1 MIADSAE
8 LRPAVR
14 IDRRRNCRE
23 VSLWAGIAILDVVML
38 VLCAMSTN
46 LDLRPAQPAVMFVG
60 P

>member
-46 LDLRPAQPAVMFVG
+46 LDLRPVMFVG